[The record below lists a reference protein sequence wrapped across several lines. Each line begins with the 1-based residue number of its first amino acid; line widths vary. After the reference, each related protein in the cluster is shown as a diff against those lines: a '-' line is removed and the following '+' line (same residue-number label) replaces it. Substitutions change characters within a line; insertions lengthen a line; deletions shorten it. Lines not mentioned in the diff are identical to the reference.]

1 MIYICDGN
9 SLPLRAFCILP
20 YSFVLSNLV
29 VFFIAFK
36 NIMSKGTC
44 EFSISFIKEI
54 ASPYKINVL
63 AIK

>member
-1 MIYICDGN
+1 MGTVFRFEL
-9 SLPLRAFCILP
+9 SVFCP